1 MDEKKLSSA
10 ARRQIMKE
18 QELTD
23 AALQSELKQLRKKL
37 YWEEFRYNTYLNIR
51 QDFPYIVGGN
61 VAAAIL
67 LRSIVIVPI
76 GLIGIGVIEM
86 GRAWK
91 KTE

>member
-1 MDEKKLSSA
+1 
-10 ARRQIMKE
+10 MKE

-23 AALQSELKQLRKKL
+23 ASLQSELKQLRKKL

-51 QDFPYIVGGN
+51 QDFPYIIGAN
-61 VAAAIL
+61 LAAAIM

-76 GLIGIGVIEM
+76 GLASVGVIEM
-86 GRAWK
+86 GRAWR